1 MRGEADGGGVA
12 ARRHRHGRETGT
24 GEAGELVR
32 RQGEDTGGG
41 VRARAVVDHRRE
53 RGASTV
59 REDGGRVGRGTRAAC
74 VATCAPISVFPAQRT
89 NPYFPGT
96 SSSSGTLAAVGH
108 WFPRA
113 PAMAPPKMPGAGG
126 SRSHGKGGYK
136 GRMGKRFKKNPNGS
150 DKPKRPK
157 TGFGVWGVGALFGAM
172 LGLVAFVARREEAAA
187 RAADDTLRARLR
199 RKPLRISDHAAC
211 RMDCRQVSR
220 EDVEATLERGKL
232 SKRHSTP
239 DARPCPRWALEDGRV
254 RAVWAGCRDETA
266 LVTVIDTVTD
276 HPCGPC

>member
-1 MRGEADGGGVA
+1 M
-12 ARRHRHGRETGT
+12 
-24 GEAGELVR
+24 
-32 RQGEDTGGG
+32 
-41 VRARAVVDHRRE
+41 
-53 RGASTV
+53 
-59 REDGGRVGRGTRAAC
+59 
-74 VATCAPISVFPAQRT
+74 
-89 NPYFPGT
+89 
-96 SSSSGTLAAVGH
+96 GH

-113 PAMAPPKMPGAGG
+113 PAMAPPKIPGAGG
-126 SRSHGKGGYK
+126 GRSRGKGGYK
-136 GRMGKRFKKNPNGS
+136 GRMGKRFKKNPDGS
-150 DKPKRPK
+150 DKPKRRK
-157 TGFGVWGVGALFGAM
+157 TGFGMWGVGALFGAM

-187 RAADDTLRARLR
+187 RAADDKLRARLR

-211 RMDCRQVSR
+211 RMDCRRVSR
-220 EDVEATLERGKL
+220 EDVEATLERGRL